1 MKNYLNYNKGD
12 VLISPAIILA
22 GGESKRMGQDKFNI
36 DINGKPMIIHV
47 IENLK
52 SAGCNEILIQTKQN
66 KTELE
71 NVLSNYDVK
80 WNYDLSDD
88 NDVLK
93 ALLSALNYAKNENW
107 NSVQLMPVDTPFV
120 SQKLIRKLSYLLE
133 ENLEVV
139 IPSSNSSKNTPSNG
153 LEPLLSCLKVNP
165 TIKKINENI
174 NKKDRRL
181 GKILS
186 EMKCLIVDEKIW
198 SKWDVFEKS
207 FKNIN
212 YPNDRE

>member
-1 MKNYLNYNKGD
+1 MNYLNYNEGD
-12 VLISPAIILA
+12 VLIYPAIILA
-22 GGESKRMGQDKFNI
+22 GGESKRMGQDKFKMK
-36 DINGKPMIIHV
+36 INGKPMIVHV

-52 SAGCNEILIQTKQN
+52 MAGCNKILIQTKQN

-71 NVLSNYDVK
+71 HLLSNFDVK
-80 WNYDLSDD
+80 WNYDNSDE

-93 ALLSALNYAKNENW
+93 ALLSALNYAKNKNW
-107 NSVQLMPVDTPFV
+107 DSVQLMPVDTPFV
-120 SQKLIRKLSYLLE
+120 SQKLIQKLSDLLD

-139 IPSSNSSKNTPSNG
+139 IPSTNSSKNSPSKG
-153 LEPLLSCLKVNP
+153 LEPLLSCLKVKP

-186 EMKCLIVDEKIW
+186 EMKCLVVDEKTW
-198 SKWDVFEKS
+198 SKWGVFEKS

-212 YPNDRE
+212 YPNDRV

>member
-1 MKNYLNYNKGD
+1 
-12 VLISPAIILA
+12 LISPAIILA
-22 GGESKRMGQDKFNI
+22 GGESKRMGQDKFKI

-66 KTELE
+66 KAELE
-71 NVLSNYDVK
+71 YVLSNYDVK
-80 WNYDLSDD
+80 WNYDISDD

-107 NSVQLMPVDTPFV
+107 DSVQLMPVDTPFV
-120 SQKLIRKLSYLLE
+120 SQKLIRKLSYLLD
-133 ENLEVV
+133 ENLEAV

-186 EMKCLIVDEKIW
+186 EMKCLVVDEKIW
-198 SKWDVFEKS
+198 SKWGVFEKS

>member
-1 MKNYLNYNKGD
+1 MNYLNYNEGD
-12 VLISPAIILA
+12 VLIFPAIILA
-22 GGESKRMGQDKFNI
+22 GGESKRMGQDKFKMK
-36 DINGKPMIIHV
+36 INGKPMIVHV

-52 SAGCNEILIQTKQN
+52 MAGCNKILIQTKQN
-66 KTELE
+66 KTKLE
-71 NVLSNYDVK
+71 HLLSNFDVK
-80 WNYDLSDD
+80 WNYDNSDE

-93 ALLSALNYAKNENW
+93 ALLSALNYAKNKNW
-107 NSVQLMPVDTPFV
+107 DSVQLMPVDTPFV
-120 SQKLIRKLSYLLE
+120 SQKLIQKLSDLLD

-139 IPSSNSSKNTPSNG
+139 IPSTNSSKNSPSKG
-153 LEPLLSCLKVNP
+153 LEPLLSCLKVKP

-186 EMKCLIVDEKIW
+186 EMKCLVVDEKTW
-198 SKWDVFEKS
+198 SKWGVFEKS

-212 YPNDRE
+212 YPNDRV